1 MVATSDVMKQSKCYT
16 LVILIVIVISPG
28 CLLYTRLVHQLSDAA
43 DPRGC
48 AENRATRIALDSVL
62 YDKLPWDLSV
72 AVYLSVGRVWFL
84 FECAA
89 SPTTRTWFIIAFV
102 CTIVCDVGVGALALA
117 GTSLC
122 NGERPVVIAAVCG
135 KQEFSDY
142 VSRSLL
148 LGSCGLLLILFVR
161 TCLQG
166 QKQSD
171 NL

>member
-1 MVATSDVMKQSKCYT
+1 MKQSKCYT

-62 YDKLPWDLSV
+62 YDKLSWDLSV
-72 AVYLSVGRVWFL
+72 AVYLSVGRLWFL
-84 FECAA
+84 FECRDT
-89 SPTTRTWFIIAFV
+89 PINRIWFVAAFV
-102 CTIVCDVGVGALALA
+102 CTIVCDAGVGALAMA

-142 VSRSLL
+142 VTRSLL
-148 LGSCGLLLILFVR
+148 FGSCGLLLILFGR
-161 TCLQG
+161 TCLLG
-166 QKQSD
+166 QKQSGGS
-171 NL
+171 